1 MYPAI
6 KRILDVLASLTA
18 LLILSPFLLLII
30 IILKFTGE
38 GEVFY
43 RQERVGYRNQKFGIW
58 KFATMVKNSSSIGTG
73 DVTLRN
79 DPRVTFV
86 GRFLRITKLNEL
98 PQLINILAGQ
108 MSFVGPRPLMPD
120 GFHRY
125 TQYFQDNIYNVM
137 PGLTGIGSIIFR
149 DEEMIVSN
157 SSLPPHECYTQIIM
171 PYKGELE
178 VWYQKNIS
186 FKTDLQILLLT
197 VWYIFNPNSNIV
209 YKLFKDLP
217 KKPLPSMATF

>member
-217 KKPLPSMATF
+217 KRPLPSMATF